1 MEFSIQKVKRCGKSV
16 LCPHRR
22 EAARVVF
29 FTVFLPFLLLLLWG
43 IFLYHSPRFFS
54 VKLMGQTVFVSVFAV
69 GTAAAAIFFLF
80 FYLPL
85 WLGAKYWYLEICR
98 PGKLRVPFVFYY
110 FSSLEISASSLIGQ
124 MDRSW
129 GFCDWNSVLTLLYH
143 KACDTFS
150 HCTD

>member
-98 PGKLRVPFVFYY
+98 PGKLRVPSVFYY
-110 FSSLEISASSLIGQ
+110 FSSFRLYGKAVFT
-124 MDRSW
+124 
-129 GFCDWNSVLTLLYH
+129 GFQLVFCRSVLILL
-143 KACDTFS
+143 
-150 HCTD
+150 